1 MYGHTHAKTGRDAG
15 HKPGRDKAGPDTAR
29 GGKGAVGYNAIQYL
43 CLIKSFTM
51 GKIRLFFTLVLI
63 SLSLSMTAQNLTV
76 SGQVTDDGTGEGI
89 PFASVI
95 VKGTTHGVATNAD
108 GFYSISVSDGAI
120 LEFSSIGYV
129 KVELPVNGSS
139 VLDVALKTDS
149 EFIDETIVVAYG
161 VQKKS
166 SFVGAAEQIS
176 GEKLETLSST
186 NISKSLEGAV
196 AGLQTSSSSG
206 TPGSSAS
213 IRIRGLGSVS
223 ASQEPLLIVDGV
235 PYEGSLNSISSN
247 DIESLT
253 VLKDA
258 AANSMYGARGSNGV
272 IIITTKRGT
281 SDRVSVTF
289 DAKVGVNSRGVPT
302 YDVITNPADYY
313 EMTWEAVRNSLYYG
327 GQMSLGQANA
337 YASGA
342 LIDNYLRYNI
352 YKGISNTEVIDPATG
367 KINPYAYDLKWNDNW
382 NKDVFRN
389 GVRQEYNLS
398 ASGGSEKTQ
407 AYMSVSYLND
417 KGYVPS
423 SGFQRIS
430 VRGKIDQSIGKYIKV
445 GLNVAYS
452 NTVQNLYNSSESQGS
467 YSNLFMFG
475 QMIAPIYPIFQYD
488 LETGERLY
496 GSNGEDLYD
505 WGENRAYGQL
515 SNPYGQLMTSKNEVI
530 SDNISSR
537 GYIDIQILKDLKFTA
552 NVAYD
557 TFIDKYDYYTTP
569 VGGDAATV
577 NGRGTQQTLRHSAL
591 NANQLLSY
599 TPTFGDHSLSILL
612 GHETKSDTE
621 YYLYGQMTNFVD
633 PNNTDFANGVT
644 YQNLTSQTSEYFLQ
658 GAFVRAEYSYANKYY
673 VSGSYRMDA
682 SSRFA
687 PDKRWGSFW
696 SVGASWNM
704 KQENF
709 LLGVE
714 NVNALKIKASY
725 GTQGNDN
732 IGVTKVYEDLYAI
745 NRVDGEASI
754 VRTYRAAPDVTWEK
768 SNNFNAGIESRFFDR
783 LSVNADFFIK
793 ETKDMIY
800 YRPLAPSQGSP
811 ATQLVNDM
819 DMKNTGIEFEIS
831 ADIIKTP
838 NVLWNVTVNG
848 THYKNAITK
857 LPSDQPQDGYNS
869 GSYWRELGGSLYD
882 FYIYEWAGVDRETG
896 LPLYNRYS
904 QEGKGGEFLGTTSV
918 ATNATNRAVG
928 KSAIPDLYGGF
939 STYLTFYGFDVS
951 ASFAYQIGGWTL
963 DSNYQSLMSAGS
975 VGTNWHKDIFQ
986 RWTPQNTD
994 TDVPRLQNADLNAAQ
1009 TSTRFLTKASYL
1021 SLRNVT
1027 IGYTL
1032 PKRITDKIAMQNL
1045 RIYLTGDNLWYTSK
1059 RKGLDVRQSFSG
1071 ETGFTYSALRTI
1083 SAGISFTF

>member
-1 MYGHTHAKTGRDAG
+1 M
-15 HKPGRDKAGPDTAR
+15 
-29 GGKGAVGYNAIQYL
+29 GK
-43 CLIKSFTM
+43 IKSF
-51 GKIRLFFTLVLI
+51 FALVLI
-63 SLSLSMTAQNLTV
+63 FLSVSLSAQDLTV
-76 SGQVTDDGTGEGI
+76 TGQVTDESTGEGI

-95 VKGTTHGVATNAD
+95 LKGTTRGVATDAEGN
-108 GFYSISVSDGAI
+108 YSITVPSSGV
-120 LEFSSIGYV
+120 LEFSSIGYQST
-129 KVELPVNGSS
+129 EMPVNGQRRIEAS
-139 VLDVALKTDS
+139 LKTDS

-166 SFVGAAEQIS
+166 SFVGAAEQVS
-176 GEKLETLSST
+176 GEKLATMSST

-213 IRIRGLGSVS
+213 IIIRGLGSVS
-223 ASQEPLLIVDGV
+223 ASQEPLLVVDGV
-235 PYEGSLNSISSN
+235 PYEGSLNSIASN

-289 DAKVGVNSRGVPT
+289 DAKVGVNSRGVPA
-302 YDVITNPADYY
+302 YDVITDPGDYY
-313 EMTWEAVRNSLYYG
+313 EMAWESFRNSVYYG

-342 LIDNYLRYNI
+342 LISDYLRYNV
-352 YKGISNTEVIDPATG
+352 YKGIDDTELIDPTTG
-367 KINPYAYDLKWNDNW
+367 KLNPYAYDRKWTDNW

-389 GVRQEYNLS
+389 GVRQEYTLT

-417 KGYVPS
+417 EGYVPA
-423 SGFQRIS
+423 SGFERIS
-430 VRGKIDQSIGKYIKV
+430 VRGKIDQTIGRRIKV
-445 GLNVAYS
+445 GLNLAYS
-452 NTVQNLYNSSESQGS
+452 NTTQNLYNSSESSGS
-467 YSNLFMFG
+467 FSNLFFFG
-475 QMIAPIYPIFQYD
+475 QNIAPIYPIYQYD
-488 LETGERLY
+488 LETGAKLY
-496 GSNGEDLYD
+496 GPNGEDLYD

-515 SNPYGQLMTSKNEVI
+515 SNPYGQLLTSKNELI

-557 TFIDKYDYYTTP
+557 VFLDKLDYYTTP

-577 NGRGTQQTLRHSAL
+577 NGRGQQQTNRYTAL
-591 NANQLLSY
+591 NANQLISY
-599 TPTFGDHSLSILL
+599 TPTFGDHSLNILL
-612 GHETKSDTE
+612 GHETKSDVS
-621 YYLYGQMTNFVD
+621 YALSGHMTNFVD
-633 PNNTDFANGVT
+633 PNNSDFANAVV
-644 YQNLTSQTSEYFLQ
+644 YQNLTSSTSEYFLQ
-658 GAFVRAEYSYANKYY
+658 GVFARAEYNYANKYY
-673 VSGSYRMDA
+673 LSGSYRMDA

-696 SVGASWNM
+696 SVGASWNA
-704 KQENF
+704 KQEDF
-709 LLGVE
+709 LIGVGWID
-714 NVNALKIKASY
+714 ALRIKASY
-725 GTQGNDN
+725 GTQGNDD
-732 IGVTKVYEDLYAI
+732 IRVTKVYEDLYTI
-745 NRVDGEASI
+745 SRVDGEASI
-754 VRTYRAAPDVTWEK
+754 VKAFRAAPDVTWEK
-768 SNNFNAGIESRFFDR
+768 SDNFNAGFEARFFDR

-800 YRPLAPSQGSP
+800 YRPLAPSQGEPS
-811 ATQLVNDM
+811 TQLVNDM
-819 DMKNTGIEFEIS
+819 DMKNTGIEFEVS

-838 NVLWNVTVNG
+838 NVLWNVTING

-857 LPSDQPQDGYNS
+857 LPSDQPQTGYNT
-869 GSYWRELGGSLYD
+869 GNYWRSLGGSLYD
-882 FYIYEWAGVDRETG
+882 FYLLEWAGVDPENGRAM
-896 LPLYNRYS
+896 YNVYS
-904 QEGKGGEFLGTTSV
+904 QAGTGGEFEGTTYS
-918 ATNATNRAVG
+918 ATNATQRAVG
-928 KSAIPDLYGGF
+928 KSAIPDLYGGI
-939 STYLTFYGFDVS
+939 STYLSFYGFDVS
-951 ASFAYQIGGWTL
+951 ASLAYQIGGWTL
-963 DSNYQSLMSAGS
+963 DSNYQGLMGSGS
-975 VGTNWHKDIFQ
+975 VGTNWHKDIFD

-994 TDVPRLQNADLNAAQ
+994 SQIPRLDNGDLEASQ

-1027 IGYTL
+1027 IGYTF

-1059 RKGLDVRQSFSG
+1059 RKGLDVRQSFDGS
-1071 ETGFTYSALRTI
+1071 TGFTYSALRTI

>member
-1 MYGHTHAKTGRDAG
+1 M
-15 HKPGRDKAGPDTAR
+15 
-29 GGKGAVGYNAIQYL
+29 GK
-43 CLIKSFTM
+43 IKSF
-51 GKIRLFFTLVLI
+51 FALVLI
-63 SLSLSMTAQNLTV
+63 FLSVSLSAQDLTV
-76 SGQVTDDGTGEGI
+76 TGQVTDESTGEGI

-95 VKGTTHGVATNAD
+95 LKGTTHGVATDAEGN
-108 GFYSISVSDGAI
+108 YSITVPSSGV
-120 LEFSSIGYV
+120 LEFSSIGYQST
-129 KVELPVNGSS
+129 EMPVNGQRRIEAS
-139 VLDVALKTDS
+139 LKTDS

-166 SFVGAAEQIS
+166 SFVGAAEQVS
-176 GEKLETLSST
+176 GEKLATMSST

-213 IRIRGLGSVS
+213 IIIRGLGSVS
-223 ASQEPLLIVDGV
+223 ASQEPLLVVDGV
-235 PYEGSLNSISSN
+235 PYEGSLNSIASN

-289 DAKVGVNSRGVPT
+289 DAKVGVNSRGVPA
-302 YDVITNPADYY
+302 YDVITDPGDYY
-313 EMTWEAVRNSLYYG
+313 EMAWESFRNSVYYG

-342 LIDNYLRYNI
+342 LISDYLRYNV
-352 YKGISNTEVIDPATG
+352 YKGIDDTELIDPTTG
-367 KINPYAYDLKWNDNW
+367 KLNPYAYDRKWTDNW

-389 GVRQEYNLS
+389 GVRQEYTLT

-417 KGYVPS
+417 EGYVPA
-423 SGFQRIS
+423 SGFERIS
-430 VRGKIDQSIGKYIKV
+430 VRGKIDQTIGRRIKV
-445 GLNVAYS
+445 GLNLAYS
-452 NTVQNLYNSSESQGS
+452 NTTQNLYNSSESSGS
-467 YSNLFMFG
+467 YSNLFFFG
-475 QMIAPIYPIFQYD
+475 QNIAPIYPIYQYD
-488 LETGERLY
+488 LETGAKLY
-496 GSNGEDLYD
+496 GPNGEDLYD

-515 SNPYGQLMTSKNEVI
+515 SNPYGQLLTSKNEQI

-557 TFIDKYDYYTTP
+557 VFLDKYDYFTTP

-577 NGRGTQQTLRHSAL
+577 NGRGTQQTNRYTAL
-591 NANQLLSY
+591 NANQIISY
-599 TPTFGDHSLSILL
+599 TPTFGDHSLNILL
-612 GHETKSDTE
+612 GHETKSDVS
-621 YYLYGQMTNFVD
+621 YALSGQMTNFVD
-633 PNNTDFANGVT
+633 PNNSDFANAVV
-644 YQNLTSQTSEYFLQ
+644 YQNLTSSTSEYFLQ
-658 GAFVRAEYSYANKYY
+658 GVFARAEYNYANKYY
-673 VSGSYRMDA
+673 LSGSYRMDA

-696 SVGASWNM
+696 SVGASWNA

-709 LLGVE
+709 LIGVGWID
-714 NVNALKIKASY
+714 ALRIKASY

-732 IGVTKVYEDLYAI
+732 IGVTKVYEDLYTI
-745 NRVDGEASI
+745 SRVDGEASI
-754 VRTYRAAPDVTWEK
+754 VKAFRAAPDVTWEK
-768 SNNFNAGIESRFFDR
+768 SDNFNAGFEARFFDR

-800 YRPLAPSQGSP
+800 YRPLAPSQGEPS
-811 ATQLVNDM
+811 TQLVNDM
-819 DMKNTGIEFEIS
+819 DMKNTGIEFEVS

-838 NVLWNVTVNG
+838 NVLWNVTING

-857 LPSDQPQDGYNS
+857 LPSDQPQTGYNT
-869 GSYWRELGGSLYD
+869 GNYWRSLGGSLYD
-882 FYIYEWAGVDRETG
+882 FYLLEWAGVDPENGRAM
-896 LPLYNRYS
+896 YNVYS
-904 QEGKGGEFLGTTSV
+904 QAGTGGEFEGTTYS
-918 ATNATNRAVG
+918 ATNATQRAVG
-928 KSAIPDLYGGF
+928 KSAIPDLYGGI
-939 STYLTFYGFDVS
+939 STYLSFYGFDVS
-951 ASFAYQIGGWTL
+951 ASLAYQIGGWTL
-963 DSNYQSLMSAGS
+963 DSNYQGLMGSGS
-975 VGTNWHKDIFQ
+975 VGTNWHKDIFD

-994 TDVPRLQNADLNAAQ
+994 SQIPRLDNGDLEASQ

-1027 IGYTL
+1027 IGYTF
-1032 PKRITDKIAMQNL
+1032 PKRLTDKIAMQNL

-1059 RKGLDVRQSFSG
+1059 RKGLDVRQSFKGS
-1071 ETGFTYSALRTI
+1071 TGFTYSALRTI